1 MKGILAGIA
10 DLLFPPRCPVC
21 GILLTE
27 RTATPFCPPCRAGI
41 RFIGSPLCPRCG
53 LPFPTPEGGDHL
65 CGSCLA
71 REPAYA
77 IARSMAYYEGSL
89 LTAIHLF
96 KYRGKTGIGEALG
109 RMLADYSGTL
119 WNVGAFTLVV
129 PVPLH
134 RRRLRSR
141 GFNQAGILA
150 REVAARFALP
160 LDLMTLR
167 RVVPTTPQVN
177 LGREARLAN
186 VRGAFAVGRPE
197 RVAGQ
202 RILLVDDVYTTGG
215 TLAECAETLLRAG
228 ADAVALLTLAR
239 AIHDGGRETGR
250 DGAPPPVEGAEPAG
264 ESGRE
269 P

>member
-1 MKGILAGIA
+1 MKGILAAVA

-27 RTATPFCPPCRAGI
+27 RTATPFCPPCRTGI
-41 RFIGSPLCPRCG
+41 RCIGSPLCPRCG
-53 LPFPTPEGGDHL
+53 LPFPTLAGEDHL
-65 CGSCLA
+65 CGSCLE

-89 LTAIHLF
+89 LAAIHLF

-109 RMLADYSGTL
+109 RMLADFAGTN
-119 WNVGAFTLVV
+119 WNLGVFTRVV

-134 RRRLRSR
+134 RKRLRSR
-141 GFNQAGILA
+141 GFNQAVILA
-150 REVAARFALP
+150 RAVATHFDIP
-160 LDLMTLR
+160 LDLTTLR
-167 RVVPTTPQVN
+167 RVVATAPQVS

-186 VRGAFAVGRPE
+186 VRGAFAVERPE
-197 RVAGQ
+197 RIAGQ

-215 TLAECAETLLRAG
+215 TLAECAGTLLKAG

-239 AIHDGGRETGR
+239 AVHDGGRETGR
-250 DGAPPPVEGAEPAG
+250 AGEPPPAEGVGAEG
-264 ESGRE
+264 RMGRE

>member
-10 DLLFPPRCPVC
+10 DLLFPPCCPVC

-27 RTATPFCPPCRAGI
+27 RTFTPFCPLCRTGI

-53 LPFPTPEGGDHL
+53 LPFSTPEGEDHL

-89 LTAIHLF
+89 LAAIHLF

-109 RMLADYSGTL
+109 RMLADYAGTL
-119 WNVGAFTLVV
+119 WNLGAFTLVV

-150 REVAARFALP
+150 REVAVRFGLP
-160 LDLMTLR
+160 LELMTLR
-167 RVVPTTPQVN
+167 RVVPTAPQVN
-177 LGREARLAN
+177 LGREARLTN

-215 TLAECAETLLRAG
+215 TLTECAETLLTAG

-239 AIHDGGRETGR
+239 AVRDGGRESGG
-250 DGAPPPVEGAEPAG
+250 GAGPAG
-264 ESGRE
+264 EGDRE